1 MMSNYEKYLESAV
14 LELRRGT
21 LALSIL
27 SVLNQPMYGYS
38 LIQLLSDEGLD
49 IDQST
54 LYPLLRRLEKQGILK
69 SRWLLE
75 DNRQRKYYEL
85 SDMGRGFREDLTRE
99 WEKIIGVM
107 KKLSNNLEEGKQN
120 GFN

>member
-38 LIQLLSDEGLD
+38 LIQLLSDEGLN

-69 SRWLLE
+69 SSWLLE

-85 SDMGRGFREDLTRE
+85 SEMGSKFREDLIRE
-99 WEKIIGVM
+99 WKKIIGVM